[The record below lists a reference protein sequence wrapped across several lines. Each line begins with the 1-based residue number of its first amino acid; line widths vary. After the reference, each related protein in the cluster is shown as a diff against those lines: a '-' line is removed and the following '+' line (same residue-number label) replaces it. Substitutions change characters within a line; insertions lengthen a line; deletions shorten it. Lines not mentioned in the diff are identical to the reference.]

1 MSPILDSVLP
11 IFALIGLGRVLKHVG
26 FIDEQ
31 FLNVSDRLIYFI
43 LFPAMLFWKIGSPS
57 GDATDVD
64 WALVTAAVGSI
75 FTVFVGSL
83 VFAKLTSMDHYH
95 VGSFA
100 QACFRFNTYVGM
112 AVVLT
117 SLGEPG
123 VKCFG
128 ILIGFV
134 IPLINV
140 LSVGTLIW
148 FSGEDYAFREKTL
161 IFLKALVL
169 NPLIL
174 ACIAGML
181 YSRLH
186 VPLPRFV
193 ENTLS
198 LMSVTALPLALVSI
212 GGSLTF
218 EGLRKQLKPAL
229 VADIFKLVLL
239 PVIGY
244 LLLRLFQVS
253 DTSFKVGMIYFALPT
268 TPSIYILS
276 RQLHSD
282 LDLATAAVVLSVLL
296 SIGSLSA
303 VLIVF
308 VG

>member
-1 MSPILDSVLP
+1 MSLILDSVLP
-11 IFALIGLGRVLKHVG
+11 IFALIGLGRVLKQMR

-31 FLNVSDRLIYFI
+31 FLNISDRLIYFI
-43 LFPAMLFWKIGSPS
+43 FFPAMLFWKIGSPA

-64 WALVTAAVGSI
+64 WALVTAAISSI
-75 FTVFVGSL
+75 LTVFVVSL
-83 VFAKLTSMDHYH
+83 VFARLASMKDYH

-100 QACFRFNTYVGM
+100 QACFRFNTYIGM

-117 SLGEPG
+117 SFGESSVKLFG
-123 VKCFG
+123 V
-128 ILIGFV
+128 LIGFV

-140 LSVGTLIW
+140 LSVGTLFW
-148 FSGEDYAFREKTL
+148 FSGKDYAFRDKTL

-174 ACIAGML
+174 ACVAGML

-186 VPLPRFV
+186 VPFPRFV

-218 EGLRKQLKPAL
+218 RGLREHLGSAL
-229 VADIFKLVLL
+229 VAGVFKVILL
-239 PVIGY
+239 PAIGF
-244 LLLRLFQVS
+244 LLLRFFEVG
-253 DTSFKVGMIYFALPT
+253 DASFRVGMVYFALPT
-268 TPSIYILS
+268 SPSIYILS

-282 LDLATAAVVLSVLL
+282 LDLAAAAVVLSVLL
-296 SIGSLSA
+296 SIGSLCA
-303 VLIVF
+303 ILLFF

>member
-1 MSPILDSVLP
+1 
-11 IFALIGLGRVLKHVG
+11 
-26 FIDEQ
+26 
-31 FLNVSDRLIYFI
+31 
-43 LFPAMLFWKIGSPS
+43 
-57 GDATDVD
+57 
-64 WALVTAAVGSI
+64 
-75 FTVFVGSL
+75 
-83 VFAKLTSMDHYH
+83 
-95 VGSFA
+95 
-100 QACFRFNTYVGM
+100 
-112 AVVLT
+112 
-117 SLGEPG
+117 
-123 VKCFG
+123 
-128 ILIGFV
+128 
-134 IPLINV
+134 
-140 LSVGTLIW
+140 
-148 FSGEDYAFREKTL
+148 
-161 IFLKALVL
+161 
-169 NPLIL
+169 
-174 ACIAGML
+174 ML